1 VIKLQ
6 SSSNA
11 ASIGPKC
18 IKLEPKTPNITI
30 IQTSKPITLANM
42 PVITM
47 TTNNPITTTS
57 VKRRRADSPVN
68 QPQTIEKPTLTLNEL
83 KRQYGNMSVNN
94 QIDFRLVLVW
104 VFLLGGSIEE
114 TSSND

>member
-6 SSSNA
+6 SCSND

-18 IKLEPKTPNITI
+18 IKLEPKAPNITI
-30 IQTSKPITLANM
+30 IQTSKPITLTNV

-47 TTNNPITTTS
+47 TTPS
-57 VKRRRADSPVN
+57 VKRRRSDSPVN
-68 QPQTIEKPTLTLNEL
+68 QQPIIEKPALTLNEL

-94 QIDFRLVLVW
+94 QSDF
-104 VFLLGGSIEE
+104 
-114 TSSND
+114 

>member
-6 SSSNA
+6 SCSNA

-47 TTNNPITTTS
+47 TTPS

-68 QPQTIEKPTLTLNEL
+68 QPQTIEKPTLTINEL